1 MNNSV
6 NDVMVVEGCV
16 CAYTCIYMVE
26 YVCVHTHAHIHRI
39 RVCACVYMHVC
50 VHMCIHTHMYS
61 RI

>member
-16 CAYTCIYMVE
+16 CVCIHTHIYSE
-26 YVCVHTHAHIHRI
+26 YVCVHVFI
-39 RVCACVYMHVC
+39 CMC